1 MKVIGITGGVGTG
14 KSQVLSYLKKE
25 YDAIICQADH
35 VAWDLQKPGK
45 TCYLKIV
52 TSFGEEILNEDKTIN
67 RSKLGEI
74 VFSNHEK
81 LLLLNQIMHPT
92 VKDTIGK
99 LIEEAKTQDNAY
111 FIIEAALLLEAN
123 FDMICD
129 EVWYIYSDISVRRER
144 LKKSRNYSDE
154 KVDSIMATQLSEDMF
169 QKRCQ
174 IIIDNSGSFADT
186 CFQID
191 QIMKC

>member
-1 MKVIGITGGVGTG
+1 M
-14 KSQVLSYLKKE
+14 
-25 YDAIICQADH
+25 
-35 VAWDLQKPGK
+35 
-45 TCYLKIV
+45 
-52 TSFGEEILNEDKTIN
+52 
-67 RSKLGEI
+67 
-74 VFSNHEK
+74 FSNHEK

-99 LIEEAKTQDNAY
+99 IIEEAKTLDNAY